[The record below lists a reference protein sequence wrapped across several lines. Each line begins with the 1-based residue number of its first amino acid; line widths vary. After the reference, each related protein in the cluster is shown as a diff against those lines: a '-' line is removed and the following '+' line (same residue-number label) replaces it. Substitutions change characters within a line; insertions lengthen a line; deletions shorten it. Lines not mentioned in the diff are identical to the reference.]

1 VQALLRQHLSEGRVS
16 GREIRRDLD
25 GALQFLLGGGQVP
38 LEKSYLSQG
47 QISLAAVRVNRERSS
62 EFGNGLVFLA
72 LGEVGS
78 SQSHV
83 SGGPLGR
90 CTSPP
95 YGLFSLAHR
104 VLGARSAR
112 DREQQHK
119 ASRCKFPN
127 TRRSR
132 C

>member
-1 VQALLRQHLSEGRVS
+1 MPPLLRQHLSEGGVS

-25 GALQFLLGGGQVP
+25 GAPKLLMGGGQVP

-47 QISLAAVRVNRERSS
+47 QISLAAVRVNRERSA
-62 EFGNGLVFLA
+62 EFGDGLVFLA

-78 SQSHV
+78 PQSHV

-90 CTSPP
+90 CSSPP
-95 YGLFSLAHR
+95 YGLFSLGHR
-104 VLGARSAR
+104 FLGARCAP
-112 DREQQHK
+112 DREYQHK
-119 ASRCKFPN
+119 PSRRQFPN

-132 C
+132 G